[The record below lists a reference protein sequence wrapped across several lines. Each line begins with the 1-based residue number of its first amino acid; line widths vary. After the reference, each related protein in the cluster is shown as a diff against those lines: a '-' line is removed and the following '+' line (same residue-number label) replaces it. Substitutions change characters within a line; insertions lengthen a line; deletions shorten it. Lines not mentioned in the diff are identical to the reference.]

1 MLKAN
6 NPITTLEIDNK
17 EYILLD
23 EVELNNQ
30 KYVYLINSLDPEDT
44 VIRKYGLD
52 NTLLGLDSEQEFDD
66 VLTAFFQKNKTEVA
80 TD

>member
-52 NTLLGLDSEQEFDD
+52 NILLGLDSEQEFDD
-66 VLTAFFQKNKTEVA
+66 VLAAFFQKNKTEVA